1 MNRILARS
9 VLVVLV
15 ALLVWAPSASA
26 QAQHLSYRFGPVT
39 IQPGQNSI
47 QFEPNQLKPP
57 VDGYILSFTPNL
69 TRTDGSIPGGP
80 CFRLNGRVTAPE
92 FFAGLK
98 RIDFEN
104 AETVFRRGEEA
115 VKEYP
120 DELLLEFYFLDH
132 LCPEAYAPG
141 ANGVPRAYL
150 TREIVSKL
158 RLNLYWKHGIDLRP
172 VESVARKYF
181 DVKAL
186 RPYAAD
192 ATDLPERLQ
201 WSYVFAVPSAGVP
214 LTDSLVLIVRTEDD
228 RIAAR
233 VAARM

>member
-1 MNRILARS
+1 MHWRFRTIGSAGLAI
-9 VLVVLV
+9 
-15 ALLVWAPSASA
+15 ALLCPSSLPQAAGTTRPKTVHGKTVWN
-26 QAQHLSYRFGPVT
+26 Y
-39 IQPGQNSI
+39 
-47 QFEPNQLKPP
+47 
-57 VDGYILSFTPNL
+57 DGGIDLV
-69 TRTDGSIPGGP
+69 TDGSIPGGP
-80 CFRLNGRVTAPE
+80 CFRINGRVTAPE

-104 AETVFRRGEEA
+104 ADTVFRRGEED

-120 DELLLEFYFLDH
+120 DEVLLEFYFQDQ
-132 LCPEAYAPG
+132 LCPAAYEPG
-141 ANGVPRAYL
+141 GGNVPRTYL

-158 RLNLYWKHGIDLRP
+158 RLNLFWKHGIDLRP
-172 VESVARKYF
+172 VANVKQQYF

-192 ATDLPERLQ
+192 VTDLPERLQ
-201 WSYVFAVPSAGVP
+201 WSYVFAVRSAGVP
-214 LTDSLVLIVRTEDD
+214 LTDSLVLVMRTEDD